1 VAAKSR
7 LGCDWD
13 SLLGSQAEGRVYVAC
28 CPRPSFAGSSV
39 QPILPHWLQAVVLN
53 LPAHHSPYPPPNS
66 FASSP
71 VPPLTPSVFD
81 KTKLSWMNGQHL
93 RALPEEEMRAMIGGG
108 WAASGL
114 LARTDSPFV
123 AAALALVQNSLELV
137 TGGWLAGWRGG
148 VSSSKMLSCSV
159 CVCVCARGWGS
170 GAAVRPQHSRH
181 NDSVIMTLCSLS
193 SWPASPFPRPSG
205 ANTVNPPSLPAPS
218 PCSHRRGPR
227 VACAAELPAG

>member
-1 VAAKSR
+1 M
-7 LGCDWD
+7 
-13 SLLGSQAEGRVYVAC
+13 
-28 CPRPSFAGSSV
+28 
-39 QPILPHWLQAVVLN
+39 QPALPHWLNTLIWN
-53 LPAHHSPYPPPNS
+53 LPAHHSPSSPPNS
-66 FASSP
+66 FASSA

-148 VSSSKMLSCSV
+148 GCQAARCGPAV
-159 CVCVCARGWGS
+159 CV
-170 GAAVRPQHSRH
+170 
-181 NDSVIMTLCSLS
+181 
-193 SWPASPFPRPSG
+193 
-205 ANTVNPPSLPAPS
+205 
-218 PCSHRRGPR
+218 
-227 VACAAELPAG
+227 